1 MFCEGVLAPGAYMK
15 RQSVHPSIRL
25 LLQMLDEAYLRK
37 TWHGPNLKGALRGVT
52 AQQAE
57 WRPAAGRHSI
67 AELTLHAAYWK
78 YAVVRRLRGEAR
90 HSFPLAGSNWIK
102 CPQPLNAKEWKQMRG
117 LLDYEH
123 RQLREAVSELRAGA
137 PEKKVRMIFGVA
149 YHDVYHAGQIQLL
162 KRLYAVAH
170 ARAKPRKV

>member
-1 MFCEGVLAPGAYMK
+1 MK
-15 RQSVHPSIRL
+15 RQAAHPFVRL

-52 AQQAE
+52 AQPAT

-67 AELTLHAAYWK
+67 ADLTLHAAYWK
-78 YAVVRRLRGEAR
+78 YAVVRRLRGDSQ

-102 CPQPLNAKEWKQMRG
+102 CPQPLSEKEWKHQRQ

-123 RQLREAVSELRAGA
+123 RQLRETVAELCADA
-137 PEKKVRMIFGVA
+137 PEKKVSMIFGVA

-162 KRLYAVAH
+162 KRLYLTAH
-170 ARAKPRKV
+170 PPRRAT